1 MGSDVIYDI
10 EHVTKKFPG
19 VVALDDITLKIQRG
33 EIFAIVG
40 ENGAGKSTLMNILSG
55 AYDKTEGKLVFDG
68 QPITKMDS
76 IQAKNMGIAMVHQ
89 ELSLSHL
96 LSIAE
101 NIFQG
106 AMPKKK
112 NGFINFKKLYA
123 DSRALLKEVGLER
136 MDPRT
141 LVKDINVSQQQQ
153 VEIAKAL
160 SRNPKLLILDEPTS
174 SLTPREADILLDIMR
189 GLKEKG
195 ITMLYISHKLDEV
208 LRISDRLAVFR
219 DGKLI
224 DVLETKKTK
233 MDDMISLMVGRKY
246 AGGFRRSSYMEDYTN
261 AEPVLEVE
269 GLNIGNK
276 VHDVSFKLYKGEL
289 LGLAGLVGAGRSEV
303 LQAVFGADKRESGVI
318 RIHGKEVP
326 MKSTRE
332 AIEHKM
338 GLIPEGRKTQSL
350 FLKFNVKENISIV
363 YMKDTLNKLG
373 LKDGKKEKAIADRFV
388 EELKIKTPSVE
399 QKIVNLSGGNQQKAV
414 IARWLVEAPDILF
427 LDEPTQGIDIGSKN
441 EIYEIIDRLVQA
453 GTSVIMVSS
462 EMQENLILC
471 DRVITMYEGRITGRL
486 HHSELSEESMMSYMA
501 KSSNL
506 EKE

>member
-1 MGSDVIYDI
+1 MSSDVIYDI

-19 VVALDDITLKIQRG
+19 VTALDDITLQIRRG
-33 EIFAIVG
+33 EILAIVG

-55 AYDKTEGKLVFDG
+55 AYDKTEGKLIFDG
-68 QPITKMDS
+68 TPISKMDP

-96 LSIAE
+96 LSVAE

-106 AMPKKK
+106 NMPKKRSGMIDFRK
-112 NGFINFKKLYA
+112 MYE
-123 DSRALLKEVGLER
+123 DSRELLREVGLEKL
-136 MDPRT
+136 DPRT

-174 SLTPREADILLDIMR
+174 SLTPKEADILLDNMR
-189 GLKEKG
+189 NLKKKG

-224 DVLETKKTK
+224 EVRITAETK

-246 AGGFRRSSYMEDYTN
+246 AGGFQRASYMEDYSH
-261 AEPVLEVE
+261 AEPVLEVT
-269 GLNIGNK
+269 GLNVGNK
-276 VHDVSFKLYKGEL
+276 VHNVSFKLYKGEL
-289 LGLAGLVGAGRSEV
+289 LGLAGLVGSGRSEI
-303 LQAVFGADKRESGVI
+303 LQSVFGADKRESGEI
-318 RIHGKEVP
+318 KINGKTVA
-326 MKSTRE
+326 MKSTKE
-332 AIEHKM
+332 AIQHKM

-350 FLKFNVKENISIV
+350 FLKFNVRENISIV
-363 YMKDTLNKLG
+363 HMKNTLNRLG
-373 LKDGKKEKAIADRFV
+373 LKVAKKENAIAQRFV
-388 EELKIKTPSVE
+388 EELKIKTPSLD
-399 QKIVNLSGGNQQKAV
+399 QMIVNLSGGNQQKAV
-414 IARWLVEAPDILF
+414 IGRWLVEAPDILF

-441 EIYEIIDRLVQA
+441 EIYEIIDKLVQA

-471 DRVITMYEGRITGRL
+471 DRVITIYEGRITGEL
-486 HHSELSEESMMSYMA
+486 HHAELSEERMMSYMA
-501 KSSNL
+501 KSN
-506 EKE
+506 

>member
-1 MGSDVIYDI
+1 M
-10 EHVTKKFPG
+10 
-19 VVALDDITLKIQRG
+19 
-33 EIFAIVG
+33 
-40 ENGAGKSTLMNILSG
+40 
-55 AYDKTEGKLVFDG
+55 
-68 QPITKMDS
+68 
-76 IQAKNMGIAMVHQ
+76 
-89 ELSLSHL
+89 
-96 LSIAE
+96 
-101 NIFQG
+101 
-106 AMPKKK
+106 
-112 NGFINFKKLYA
+112 
-123 DSRALLKEVGLER
+123 
-136 MDPRT
+136 
-141 LVKDINVSQQQQ
+141 
-153 VEIAKAL
+153 EIAKAL

-189 GLKEKG
+189 GLKQQG

-224 DVLETKKTK
+224 DVLKTSETK

-246 AGGFRRSSYMEDYTN
+246 SGGFKRASYMEDYTD

-289 LGLAGLVGAGRSEV
+289 LGLAGLVGSGRSEI
-303 LQAVFGADKRESGVI
+303 LQAVFGADKRDSGVI
-318 RIHGKEVP
+318 KIHGEEVP

-363 YMKDTLNKLG
+363 YMKDTLNRLG
-373 LKDGKKEKAIADRFV
+373 LKDGKKEKAIAEKFV
-388 EELKIKTPSVE
+388 KELKIKTPSVE
-399 QKIVNLSGGNQQKAV
+399 QKIINLSGGNQQKAV

-462 EMQENLILC
+462 EMQENLVLC
-471 DRVITMYEGRITGRL
+471 DRVITIYEGRITGQL
-486 HHSELSEESMMSYMA
+486 FHPELSEEKVMSYMA
-501 KSSNL
+501 KGN
-506 EKE
+506 